1 MVEVI
6 RDEVELATVGA
17 MVLEDDIGYVRIA
30 LFSERTSQELK
41 ETLQELMEENPS
53 GLILDLRNNPGGV
66 FPSAAI
72 EVTSQFL
79 DEGIIVYEQFSD
91 GREQAYRAKRGGLA
105 TDTPLVVLVNQG
117 SASNSEVVAGAIQ
130 DHDRGVLIGEQTFGK
145 GSVQRVHE
153 LSDGAALHVTM
164 ALLLTPDRHPI
175 HEEGLTP
182 DIVVP
187 FTEEDFLQG
196 IDPQAERAI
205 EYLKTG
211 R

>member
-1 MVEVI
+1 
-6 RDEVELATVGA
+6 VGGT
-17 MVLEDDIGYVRIA
+17 VLEDNIGYVRIA
-30 LFSERTSQELK
+30 LYSERTSQVLQ
-41 ETLQELMEENPS
+41 ETLQELKEENVS

-66 FPSAAI
+66 FPSPAI
-72 EVTSQFL
+72 EVASQFL
-79 DEGIIVYEQFSD
+79 DKGIVVYEQFSD
-91 GREQAYRAKRGGLA
+91 GREQAYSAKRGGLA
-105 TDTPLVVLVNQG
+105 TDIPLTVLVNQG
-117 SASNSEVVAGAIQ
+117 TASNSEVVAGAIQ

-153 LSDGAALHVTM
+153 LSDGSGLHVTI
-164 ALLLTPDRHPI
+164 ALLVTPDRHPI

-187 FTEEDFLQG
+187 CTEEDFLQNR
-196 IDPQAERAI
+196 DPQFRRAI